1 MQLLINE
8 DIFGWKLTGLLGKD
22 AKWFLG
28 YSLVSDLAVQY
39 QASRYSKDKY
49 SSADSDIITTKQD
62 SSKTL

>member
-1 MQLLINE
+1 MKLLINE

-39 QASRYSKDKY
+39 QANKY
-49 SSADSDIITTKQD
+49 SMDKNRSADSDIITTKQD